1 MRPKRGM
8 ERRARRARRARTW
21 AARAL
26 LVVRSPA
33 TLLPAASSLAV
44 PALIGALLAMPLPA
58 APLRSMS
65 LVPGSAPAGAVRPAP
80 PRAQAPG
87 GEHYRLVIQGD
98 RPIFSRTAEVT
109 ISGATDAPPG
119 ATVTVSLTP
128 ITGAA
133 AAPAPTSPASP
144 GSPGSAAAPASPG
157 PQRPDAGEPARPRTL
172 PGAGPEPPPRLLP
185 EHFDTL
191 SVPVAADRTWTVA
204 WPEPLAAGTYE
215 VTARVDDGRGGAG
228 MARNQLV
235 VQLPGT
241 LPRRPLLAAPEDYA
255 PAPVSAAG
263 DFQPTTDRWRIVP
276 PPYEINERGSRWD
289 PYHQNRWKGDLPIR
303 GQDLF
308 LNLSAVSDS
317 LVEARTLPTPSGASS
332 RRPASPRFFG
342 RDGQLFATETAALSA
357 DLFHGDTA
365 FKPVDWRFKATIAGN
380 FNDLRV
386 AENGVVNPDVRRG
399 TARQRGFLALQEA
412 FGEVKLADL
421 SPSYDFLSLRAGI
434 QPFAS
439 DFRGFVFTDTNLGV
453 RLFGSLE
460 ANRDQYNL
468 ALFDRLEKDT
478 NSGLNTFSWRR
489 QQVAVANFFR
499 QDFLTPGYTA
509 SASLHLLRDE
519 ASFAF
524 DKNGFLSRPDP
535 VGSFTPHQ
543 VRALYL
549 GWAGLGHAG
558 RVNLDHAFYYVAG
571 SDSLNPIAGPDPAGG
586 GHDGVEIRALMAAL
600 ELSVDLSWLRPKLA
614 YFYASGDGRPTDRR
628 ATGFDS
634 IFDDPAFAGGGFSFW
649 NRLGLQVPGLGVAL
663 VNRGSLLPDLRS
675 SKEEGQP
682 NFVNPGLH
690 LVSAALA
697 ADLTPELHAELTAN
711 HLRFDQTATLE
722 LLLFQAPIRPDIGW
736 DLSLGVRWRPFLNNQ
751 IRLAAGVAAL
761 LPGRGFRD

>member
-1 MRPKRGM
+1 MRRRGHGSAAVLPALV
-8 ERRARRARRARTW
+8 RA
-21 AARAL
+21 AL
-26 LVVRSPA
+26 L
-33 TLLPAASSLAV
+33 L
-44 PALIGALLAMPLPA
+44 ALLLLAPPSAGAAQGHQGAQGDPGEPEAVAGKPRQPA
-58 APLRSMS
+58 APQ
-65 LVPGSAPAGAVRPAP
+65 AVR
-80 PRAQAPG
+80 
-87 GEHYRLVIQGD
+87 YRLVIHDG
-98 RPIFSRTAEVT
+98 RPIFTQTSQVT
-109 ISGATDAPPG
+109 IAGATDAPPG
-119 ATVTVSLTP
+119 ATVTVSVTP
-128 ITGAA
+128 VTAGAG
-133 AAPAPTSPASP
+133 P
-144 GSPGSAAAPASPG
+144 APASPPAASSRRMADSSLAISIPVG
-157 PQRPDAGEPARPRTL
+157 PDYGW
-172 PGAGPEPPPRLLP
+172 
-185 EHFDTL
+185 
-191 SVPVAADRTWTVA
+191 SVA
-204 WPEPLAAGTYE
+204 WPVPLAAGTYA
-215 VTARVDDGRGGAG
+215 VIARVDDGRGGAG
-228 MARNQLV
+228 TARQDLV
-235 VQLPGT
+235 VQLPGA

-255 PAPVSAAG
+255 PAPTSAAG

-276 PPYEINERGSRWD
+276 PPYELAERGSRWD
-289 PYHQNRWKGDLPIR
+289 PYHQNQWKGDLPIH
-303 GQDLF
+303 GQDVF

-317 LVEARTLPTPSGASS
+317 LAEARTLPTPSGASS

-342 RDGQLFATETAALSA
+342 RDGQLFATETAAVSA
-357 DLFHGDTA
+357 DLFRGDTA
-365 FKPVDWRFKATIAGN
+365 FKPVDWRFKATVAGN

-399 TARQRGFLALQEA
+399 TSRQRGYLALQEA

-421 SPSYDFLSLRAGI
+421 SPNYDFLSLRAGI

-439 DFRGFVFTDTNLGV
+439 DFRGFVFTDTNLGL

-489 QQVAVANFFR
+489 QQVAVLNFFR

-509 SASLHLLRDE
+509 EASVHVLRDE

-543 VRALYL
+543 VRAVYL
-549 GWAGLGHAG
+549 GCAGLGHAG
-558 RVNLDHAFYYVAG
+558 PLNLDHAFYYVAG
-571 SDSLNPIAGPDPAGG
+571 SDSLNPIAGPDTAGKG
-586 GHDGVEIRALMAAL
+586 RNSVDVRALMAAL
-600 ELSVDLSWLRPKLA
+600 EVSIDFSWLRPKLA

-628 ATGFDS
+628 ATGFDA

-649 NRLGLQVPGLGVAL
+649 NRLGLQVPGVGVAL

-690 LVSAALA
+690 LISAALA
-697 ADLTPELHAELTAN
+697 ADLTPELHAELTVN
-711 HLRFDQTATLE
+711 HLRFDQTAPLE
-722 LLLFQAPIRPDIGW
+722 LLLFQSPIRRDIGW

-751 IRLAAGVAAL
+751 VRLAAGVAAL
-761 LPGRGFRD
+761 LPGAGFRDIYERRGALYAAFADLTLAF

>member
-1 MRPKRGM
+1 V
-8 ERRARRARRARTW
+8 RA
-21 AARAL
+21 AL
-26 LVVRSPA
+26 L
-33 TLLPAASSLAV
+33 L
-44 PALIGALLAMPLPA
+44 ALLLLAPPSAGAAQGHQGAQGDPGEPEAVAGKPRQPA
-58 APLRSMS
+58 APQ
-65 LVPGSAPAGAVRPAP
+65 AVR
-80 PRAQAPG
+80 
-87 GEHYRLVIQGD
+87 YRLVIHDG
-98 RPIFSRTAEVT
+98 RPIFTQTSQVT
-109 ISGATDAPPG
+109 IAGATDAPPG
-119 ATVTVSLTP
+119 ATVTVSVTP
-128 ITGAA
+128 VTAGAG
-133 AAPAPTSPASP
+133 P
-144 GSPGSAAAPASPG
+144 APASPPAASSRRMADSSLAISIPVG
-157 PQRPDAGEPARPRTL
+157 PDYGW
-172 PGAGPEPPPRLLP
+172 
-185 EHFDTL
+185 
-191 SVPVAADRTWTVA
+191 SVA
-204 WPEPLAAGTYE
+204 WPVPLAAGTYA
-215 VTARVDDGRGGAG
+215 VIARVDDGRGGAG
-228 MARNQLV
+228 TARQDLV
-235 VQLPGT
+235 VQLPGA

-255 PAPVSAAG
+255 PAPTSAAG

-276 PPYEINERGSRWD
+276 PPYELAERGSRWD
-289 PYHQNRWKGDLPIR
+289 PYHQNQWKGDLPIH

-317 LVEARTLPTPSGASS
+317 LAEARTLPTPSGASS

-342 RDGQLFATETAALSA
+342 RDGQLFATETAAVSA
-357 DLFHGDTA
+357 DLFRGDTA
-365 FKPVDWRFKATIAGN
+365 FKPVDWRFKATVAGN

-399 TARQRGFLALQEA
+399 TSRQRGYLALQEA

-421 SPSYDFLSLRAGI
+421 SPNYDFLSLRAGI

-439 DFRGFVFTDTNLGV
+439 DFRGFVFTDTNLGL

-489 QQVAVANFFR
+489 QQVAVLNFFR

-509 SASLHLLRDE
+509 EASVHVLRDE

-543 VRALYL
+543 VRAVYL
-549 GWAGLGHAG
+549 GCAGLGHAG
-558 RVNLDHAFYYVAG
+558 PLNIDHAFYYVAG
-571 SDSLNPIAGPDPAGG
+571 SDSLNPIAGPDTAGKG
-586 GHDGVEIRALMAAL
+586 RNSVDVRALMAAL
-600 ELSVDLSWLRPKLA
+600 EVSIDFSWLRPKLA

-628 ATGFDS
+628 ATGFDA

-649 NRLGLQVPGLGVAL
+649 NRLGLQVPGVGVAL

-690 LVSAALA
+690 LISAALA
-697 ADLTPELHAELTAN
+697 ADLTPELHAELTVN
-711 HLRFDQTATLE
+711 HLRFDQTAPLE
-722 LLLFQAPIRPDIGW
+722 LLLFQSPIRRDIGW

-751 IRLAAGVAAL
+751 VRLAAGVAAL
-761 LPGRGFRD
+761 LPGAGFRDIYERRGALYAAFADLTLAF